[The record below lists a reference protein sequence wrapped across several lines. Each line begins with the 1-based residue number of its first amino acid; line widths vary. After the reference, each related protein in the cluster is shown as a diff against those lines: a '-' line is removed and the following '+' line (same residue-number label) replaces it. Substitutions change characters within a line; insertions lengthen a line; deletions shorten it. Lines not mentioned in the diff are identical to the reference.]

1 MWFKMDKIKHFIKR
15 SYGSFNPR
23 EVKLRKTLRN
33 DIKFYFAQ
41 GYNKDFRSK
50 FFDAQRKTW
59 EHLFVSMLNYETGVE
74 LGYLNTLFKGFALEP
89 LSLIKGDLCFIPDS
103 PIVICTVKNNKRYI
117 EQFLP
122 YYRNVGIRK
131 FVFIDNNST
140 DDTVDYLAK
149 QDDVIL
155 FSAPYSFN
163 GIKKA
168 GWKLQALAYVG
179 LNRWCLWLDSDEF
192 IAYPHMEE
200 VKIDEYTNYLF
211 GKGIRN
217 VGGFMLDMY
226 PKGALF
232 AEGTGNSS
240 FLDTHLYFD
249 RYNSTY
255 KTKVDRLFGG
265 MRARILDVYVR
276 LDKTPLIYCDEHNI
290 PNGNH
295 STFPYRKGLI
305 KNYGCVLKHYKFLSS
320 DIEQYKERASNP
332 NSGYASYEAQ
342 KKYLSLIG
350 VSAYGELSER
360 YDNSS
365 SLKSLKIVRDFL
377 SE

>member
-1 MWFKMDKIKHFIKR
+1 MVKMKHFVKR
-15 SYGSFNPR
+15 IYGSFNPR
-23 EVKLRKTLRN
+23 EIKIRRSLRKE
-33 DIKFYFAQ
+33 IKMFFGQ
-41 GYNKDFRSK
+41 VGKNCFRSESFEVQK
-50 FFDAQRKTW
+50 KSW
-59 EHLFVSMLNYETGVE
+59 ERLFLSMLNHETASE
-74 LGYLNTLFKGFALEP
+74 LENLRVLFNGFALEP
-89 LSLIKGDLCFIPDS
+89 LIFVKGDLSRNPAG
-103 PIVICTVKNNKRYI
+103 PITICAIKNNIRYI

-122 YYRNVGIRK
+122 YYREMGIRN
-131 FVFIDNNST
+131 FIFIDNNSS
-140 DDTVDYLAK
+140 DGSVDYLLK
-149 QDDVIL
+149 QDDVVL
-155 FSAPYSFN
+155 FSAPYPFN

-200 VKIDEYTNYLF
+200 VNIEDYTNYLF
-211 GKGIRN
+211 EKGIRN

-255 KTKVDRLFGG
+255 KTKADRLFGG

-342 KKYLSLIG
+342 KKYLSLVG
-350 VSAYGELSER
+350 VSAYGELSEK
-360 YDNSS
+360 YEDSS
-365 SLKSLKIVRDFL
+365 SLKSLKIVRDLL